1 MKYIKLGN
9 SDIKVSTIT
18 FGTWAMGAGK
28 EWGKSLEDSEYI
40 KTLNTAYDNGITFF
54 DTANGYGGG
63 HSEEVLGKAFKSKRE
78 KIIISTK
85 SGSPS
90 LIENNA
96 EKTVDDCLRRLQ
108 TDYIDVFLIHW
119 PNVAIDVRKNMEQL
133 NKLKEKGK
141 IRSIGVSNFTIKHIK
156 RAITEGQI
164 DVFQPCY
171 SLYWRKIENG
181 LLDYCKDN
189 NIGVMTYS
197 SIASGLLTGKFTK
210 DWVFDDT
217 DMRKNKIAL
226 YKKEV
231 FEKAI
236 DTNELLKK
244 YADKYQKTLAQI
256 AINWVI
262 NKEGIT
268 TAIVGA
274 KKSSQVI
281 DNVKA
286 TDFIMEKSDYDA
298 IGKIAMSVYDMVN
311 DWDTMY
317 QKDDPRMKLD

>member
-1 MKYIKLGN
+1 MKYVKLGN
-9 SDIKVSTIT
+9 SDITVSTIT
-18 FGTWAMGAGK
+18 FGTWAIGAGK
-28 EWGKSLEDSEYI
+28 EWGKSLDDSEYV
-40 KTLNTAYDNGITFF
+40 KTLHAAYDQGITFF
-54 DTANGYGGG
+54 DTANGYGNGR
-63 HSEEVLGKAFKSKRE
+63 SEEVLGNTFKSNRE

-85 SGSPS
+85 SGSPT
-90 LIENNA
+90 LVKDNA

-119 PNVAIDVRKNMEQL
+119 PNLTVDVRENMEQL

-141 IRSIGVSNFTIKHIK
+141 IRSIGVSNFTIKHMK
-156 RAITEGQI
+156 KAITAGQI

-171 SLYWRKIENG
+171 SLYWRQIENG

-210 DWVFDDT
+210 DWVFDET
-217 DMRKNKIAL
+217 DMRNNKIAL
-226 YKKEV
+226 FKKDV

-236 DTNELLKK
+236 ITNEKLQY
-244 YADKYQKTLAQI
+244 YADKYKKTLAQI

-274 KKSSQVI
+274 KRAVQVI

-286 TDFIMEKSDYDA
+286 TDFIMDKEDYVK
-298 IGKIAMSVYDMVN
+298 IGEIAMSVYNMVN